1 MIRRIGFPFFLVAVM
16 LAFAASPAFGGKSS
30 ITLVRM
36 EAASSATAGGPYFGE
51 QVMFATSTDR
61 TEQPWVQLSCYQGGE
76 LVYAESHPA
85 YQPNRLN
92 DPGMFTLGP
101 SAAWTGGAADCRG
114 DLFMV
119 RNGLFRTLARHVLPR
134 AGIAS
139 GGRERGRRQPALA
152 LKPRLRLRPASA
164 F

>member
-1 MIRRIGFPFFLVAVM
+1 LIRRIALPLVLVAVT

-36 EAASSATAGGPYFGE
+36 APASAAATDGGPYFGE

-61 TEQPWVQLSCYQGGE
+61 TNQPWVQLTCYQGGE

-92 DPGMFTLGP
+92 DPGLFTLGP
-101 SAAWTGGAADCRG
+101 SAAWTDGAADCRG

-119 RNGLFRTLARHVLPR
+119 RNGLFRTLASTSFHVE
-134 AGIAS
+134 G
-139 GGRERGRRQPALA
+139 
-152 LKPRLRLRPASA
+152 
-164 F
+164 